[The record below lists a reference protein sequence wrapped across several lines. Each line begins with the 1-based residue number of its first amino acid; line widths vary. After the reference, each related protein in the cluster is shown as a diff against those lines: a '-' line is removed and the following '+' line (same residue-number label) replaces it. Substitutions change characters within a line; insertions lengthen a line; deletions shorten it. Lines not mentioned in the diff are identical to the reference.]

1 MPDLLDQGK
10 DLPSFKVVPPRKD
23 FRLEDFTLPDGTP
36 MMGPNGMLVP
46 PARSFQMVL
55 NAATK
60 VLSFRFD
67 EAMRNSPVASRAMR
81 RDAFIRGL
89 LEERILPT
97 INRDWV
103 IEVDDDADPRQQ
115 FVRDQLT
122 KLVRAIPDFDAFRR
136 AQLDAVWFGRAAC
149 QWAYNRDDENDGLW
163 GIPRWDSIH
172 GDSVQFTFDGVPAI
186 LLDSMTTGWYAHN
199 GATQGP
205 GGDLRPTDR
214 GGTALVL
221 QHPYWRDRYA
231 VHRHI
236 LEKADYLEGELAG
249 SVQGLGIRGLVYW
262 QYVVRTEALT
272 WMLAYMQAVGQMDLL
287 VFNYPAGNDQAKKQ
301 QEANANKIIGKAAI
315 VCPRPPN
322 GNWPSVEQVSM
333 NSAGL
338 KAMHELVADYF
349 DRHIERLIVG
359 QSMSAGADKGTGLG
373 GTGRAEFTRA
383 TKDEIL
389 VHDTNRLDA
398 TLTTDLVR
406 KLKKYN
412 FPWAKFPTR
421 FKSVLPDL
429 KAMEKVESGLKL
441 VSIPGMTIKTDE
453 LREAAGFSRPEEGD
467 EVLGQP
473 MPPPMPGGMPG
484 QPGMPPGGPG
494 GPPGAGPAPG
504 GPPMLPAGP
513 PAQNAAYGPVGAPN
527 GTIGYVPGAFDSG
540 LATVA
545 PRERARGHFQAVHND
560 AGVGAAGVPPTPGPV
575 MAHPGGSN
583 TYLPTWDRTRVAL
596 TRHNAPTTP
605 TPYEAGPHKF
615 CSTQVNLTGEAAIKM
630 LWLGN
635 LIRDEHVHSK
645 GREQEPHVTLRYG
658 LHHPDPAPV
667 GRELRGAGP
676 IRMRLGGLAA
686 FKGED
691 MGKDYD
697 VIVVKVHSPDLRWLN
712 RKLGKLPNTETFKYN
727 PHATVAYVKKGY
739 GELYAK
745 SLPPLNID
753 VVADGV
759 VFSDQDHQYTWI
771 PTAQPPT
778 GNGPNM
784 NPVGYGRTAYANQ
797 HPDVAAISKN
807 ISQNPG
813 DMTGRLVLADALQE
827 TNDPRHE
834 LVRAHAAASGSTGPP
849 RTQRTG
855 GGAQGRSREQR
866 VYDDAQRRISWLDDQ
881 ERQQIAAHLRAN
893 ATAGTHYRPD
903 VLSREI
909 GAMLPDFHPLKS
921 AMITAEP
928 DADDVWHP
936 VTPMMAN
943 RTHGAWLTRWGS
955 GGVAFQTGPG
965 HATWVDAAVQALHN
979 VRHHGG
985 IRFDLSQIPADE
997 PQPPIQASRYTAYD
1011 DDRERQG
1018 FLNAIHADP
1027 LESTNH
1033 LVMADWHDERGE
1045 HDEAAFRRAMGE
1057 WMGKLGQMGTSPRR
1071 TNPDG
1076 STALWRSPWV
1086 PHQGIPS
1093 YQHFPGGIDRR
1104 VARMHGLEGGH
1115 STYPD
1120 MENAYRNA
1128 YMESLRL
1135 KRQAGGQNQVAANQ
1149 DAQQGGFA

>member
-23 FRLEDFTLPDGTP
+23 FRLDDFKLPDGTP
-36 MMGPNGMLVP
+36 MIGADGLLIP

-60 VLSFRFD
+60 VMSFRFD
-67 EAMRNSPVASRAMR
+67 EAMRNSPVAARAMR

-89 LEERILPT
+89 VEERILPT

-103 IEVDDDADPRQQ
+103 VEVDDDADPRQQ

-122 KLVRAIPDFDAFRR
+122 KLIRSIPDFDAFRR

-149 QWAYNRDDENDGLW
+149 QWAYARDDENDGLW

-186 LLDSMTTGWYAHN
+186 LLDTMTTGWYVQN

-205 GGDLRPTDR
+205 GGDIRPTDR
-214 GGTALVL
+214 SGMALVL
-221 QHPYWRDRYA
+221 QHPYWRDRFA
-231 VHRHI
+231 VHRHM
-236 LEKADYLEGELAG
+236 LEKADFLEGELAG
-249 SVQGLGIRGLVYW
+249 SVQGLGLRGLVYW

-359 QSMSAGADKGTGLG
+359 QSMSSGADKGTGLG
-373 GTGRAEFTRA
+373 GTGRAEFTKA

-412 FPWAKFPTR
+412 FPWARFPVR

-429 KAMEKVESGLKL
+429 KAAEKVEAGIKL
-441 VSIPGMTIKTDE
+441 VSIQVPVKADE

-467 EVLGQP
+467 EIVGMPQP
-473 MPPPMPGGMPG
+473 M
-484 QPGMPPGGPG
+484 MPPGG
-494 GPPGAGPAPG
+494 GPPGAGPGGPPGMAPGGPPGAQPGPG

-527 GTIGYVPGAFDSG
+527 GTIGYATGASDYG
-540 LATVA
+540 PATGAV
-545 PRERARGHFQAVHND
+545 RGRTRGHSSTAVHND
-560 AGVGAAGVPPTPGPV
+560 AGVGVAGVPPTSGPA
-575 MAHPGGSN
+575 MGYPGGSN
-583 TYLPTWDRTRVAL
+583 TYLPKWDRRRMAL
-596 TRHNAPTTP
+596 TRHTNPNPP

-615 CSTQVNLTGEAAIKM
+615 CSTQVNLTGEAAVKI

-645 GREQEPHVTLRYG
+645 GREQEPHITLRYG
-658 LHHPDPAPV
+658 LHNPNPEPV
-667 GRELRGAGP
+667 GRELRNAGP
-676 IRMRLGGLAA
+676 IRMRLGGLTA
-686 FKGED
+686 FKGAD

-697 VIVVKVHSPDLRWLN
+697 VVVVKVHSPDLIWLN
-712 RKLGKLPNTETFKYN
+712 RKLGKLPHTDTFKYS

-745 SLPPLNID
+745 HLPALNID

-778 GNGPNM
+778 GNGPDM
-784 NPVGYGRTAYANQ
+784 LPLDYQRTAYG
-797 HPDVAAISKN
+797 PD
-807 ISQNPG
+807 
-813 DMTGRLVLADALQE
+813 E
-827 TNDPRHE
+827 
-834 LVRAHAAASGSTGPP
+834 
-849 RTQRTG
+849 
-855 GGAQGRSREQR
+855 
-866 VYDDAQRRISWLDDQ
+866 
-881 ERQQIAAHLRAN
+881 ERQ
-893 ATAGTHYRPD
+893 
-903 VLSREI
+903 
-909 GAMLPDFHPLKS
+909 
-921 AMITAEP
+921 
-928 DADDVWHP
+928 
-936 VTPMMAN
+936 
-943 RTHGAWLTRWGS
+943 
-955 GGVAFQTGPG
+955 AFTQ
-965 HATWVDAAVQALHN
+965 
-979 VRHHGG
+979 
-985 IRFDLSQIPADE
+985 
-997 PQPPIQASRYTAYD
+997 
-1011 DDRERQG
+1011 
-1018 FLNAIHADP
+1018 AIHANP
-1027 LESTNH
+1027 LDSTNH

-1057 WMGKLGQMGTSPRR
+1057 WFQSGTSGVSPSQYP
-1071 TNPDG
+1071 TWTAHTKHLPLGVSPYHIPMYSQVGDG
-1076 STALWRSPWV
+1076 GAY
-1086 PHQGIPS
+1086 PH
-1093 YQHFPGGIDRR
+1093 YKNDRVTEPHR
-1104 VARMHGLEGGH
+1104 FEWDNYANMEEGFRH
-1115 STYPD
+1115 
-1120 MENAYRNA
+1120 A
-1128 YMESLRL
+1128 YMIGLAR
-1135 KRQAGGQNQVAANQ
+1135 KRQAGGQNPMAANQ